1 MMPAACRQD
10 PWSTPAF
17 DPQRSLVQ
25 AYTRLILLPARA
37 DGSKMAVIARFGTRD
52 VCLVEPWAANAPPE
66 GAPLRVELYDRAR
79 GHAVESMACNDL
91 QEAEAATSELIE
103 DAREGAFGCPPARS
117 DQVCADTSGRETIVL
132 QPIPINT
139 GSSDEAGVLALADGR
154 LVALLVRLSGRLHGT
169 QLAGSWFMEA
179 GFGPCAPDGQRVFAT
194 LAAAEDWL
202 RARLVE
208 KE

>member
-1 MMPAACRQD
+1 MSLLGMRAIQGQSPDLVVPAPGPGSAPFRPASWPDRIDPPPATGTMMPAACQHD

-79 GHAVESMACNDL
+79 GHAVESVACNDL
-91 QEAEAATSELIE
+91 RAAEAAKSELME
-103 DAREGAFGCPPARS
+103 GAREGAFGCSPARS
-117 DQVCADTSGRETIVL
+117 DQPCADTSGVR
-132 QPIPINT
+132 
-139 GSSDEAGVLALADGR
+139 GR
-154 LVALLVRLSGRLHGT
+154 
-169 QLAGSWFMEA
+169 
-179 GFGPCAPDGQRVFAT
+179 
-194 LAAAEDWL
+194 AE
-202 RARLVE
+202 RR
-208 KE
+208 